1 MDDDWMGRRFGLGGE
16 GRHTRGGAVSL
27 FGTRRGTREMCL
39 ALLPGLIVAVS
50 FSLGAC
56 SRHDVPSA
64 PDPSALLQNIAAPDP
79 EKYPLQDNKHWGNP
93 YLVIRADAIGLL
105 SGAAAN
111 EEQML
116 KSEEVLL
123 ALARLPASAWP
134 YGRVV
139 AILVQEKPAASEQ
152 EKIALRRSRGIV
164 AGDLESAHVAIH
176 WIAAS

>member
-1 MDDDWMGRRFGLGGE
+1 MGRRFGLGGE

-27 FGTRRGTREMCL
+27 FGTRRSTREMCF
-39 ALLPGLIVAVS
+39 AFLPGLIVAVS

-64 PDPSALLQNIAAPDP
+64 PDASALLQNIAVPDP
-79 EKYPLQDNKHWGNP
+79 EKYPAQDNKHWGNP

-105 SGAAAN
+105 SGTAAN

-116 KSEEVLL
+116 KPEEVLP
-123 ALARLPASAWP
+123 ALAHLPASAWP

-139 AILVQEKPAASEQ
+139 AILVQEKPIASEQ

>member
-1 MDDDWMGRRFGLGGE
+1 MGRRFGLGGE
-16 GRHTRGGAVSL
+16 GRHARGGAVSL
-27 FGTRRGTREMCL
+27 FGTWRSTHEMCF
-39 ALLPGLIVAVS
+39 ALLPGLIVAMS
-50 FSLGAC
+50 FSLVAC

-64 PDPSALLQNIAAPDP
+64 PDASALLQNIAAPAP
-79 EKYPLQDNKHWGNP
+79 EKYPTQDNKHWGNP

-105 SGAAAN
+105 SGTAAN

-116 KSEEVLL
+116 KPEEVLP
-123 ALARLPASAWP
+123 ALAHLPASAWP

-139 AILVQEKPAASEQ
+139 AILVQEKPTASEQ

-164 AGDLESAHVAIH
+164 AGDLEGAHVAIH

>member
-1 MDDDWMGRRFGLGGE
+1 MGRRLGLGGE

-27 FGTRRGTREMCL
+27 FGTRRRTREMCF
-39 ALLPGLIVAVS
+39 ALLPGLVVAVS

-64 PDPSALLQNIAAPDP
+64 PNASTLLQNITAPDP
-79 EKYPLQDNKHWGNP
+79 EKYPTQENKHWGNP

-105 SGAAAN
+105 SGVAAN

-116 KSEEVLL
+116 KPEEVLP
-123 ALARLPASAWP
+123 ALAHLPASAWP

-152 EKIALRRSRGIV
+152 EKIVLRRSRGIV

>member
-1 MDDDWMGRRFGLGGE
+1 MGRRFGLGSE
-16 GRHTRGGAVSL
+16 GRDACGGAVSL
-27 FGTRRGTREMCL
+27 FGTRRSTRETGFALLL
-39 ALLPGLIVAVS
+39 ALIEAM
-50 FSLGAC
+50 SLSLTAC

-64 PDPSALLQNIAAPDP
+64 PDAAVLLQNIAAPDP
-79 EKYPLQDNKHWGNP
+79 EKYPTQDNKHWGNP

-111 EEQML
+111 EEKML
-116 KSEEVLL
+116 KPEEVLP
-123 ALARLPASAWP
+123 ALAHLPASAWP

-139 AILVQEKPAASEQ
+139 AILVQEKPTASEQ

-164 AGDLESAHVAIH
+164 SGDLEAAHVAIH

>member
-1 MDDDWMGRRFGLGGE
+1 MGRCFSVGGKD
-16 GRHTRGGAVSL
+16 RDACGGAVSL
-27 FGTRRGTREMCL
+27 FGTRRSVHEMGF
-39 ALLPGLIVAVS
+39 ALLPELILAMS
-50 FSLGAC
+50 FSLAAC

-64 PDPSALLQNIAAPDP
+64 PDASALLQNIAVPDP
-79 EKYPLQDNKHWGNP
+79 EKYPAQDNKHWGNP

-105 SGAAAN
+105 SGTAAN

-116 KSEEVLL
+116 KPEEVLP
-123 ALARLPASAWP
+123 ALAHLPASAWP

-139 AILVQEKPAASEQ
+139 AILVQEKPIASEQ

>member
-1 MDDDWMGRRFGLGGE
+1 MGRRSSLGGE
-16 GRHTRGGAVSL
+16 DRHACGSAVSL
-27 FGTRRGTREMCL
+27 FGTRRNTRETGFALFL
-39 ALLPGLIVAVS
+39 ALIVAVS

-79 EKYPLQDNKHWGNP
+79 EKYPSPDNKHWGNP
-93 YLVIRADAIGLL
+93 YLVIRVDAIGLL

-116 KSEEVLL
+116 KPEEVLP
-123 ALARLPASAWP
+123 ALAHLPASAWP

-139 AILVQEKPAASEQ
+139 AILVQEKPTASEQ

>member
-1 MDDDWMGRRFGLGGE
+1 MGRRFSVGGE
-16 GRHTRGGAVSL
+16 DRHDCGGAVSL
-27 FGTRRGTREMCL
+27 FGTWRNPRETGF
-39 ALLPGLIVAVS
+39 ALLLALIVAMS
-50 FSLGAC
+50 FSLVAC
-56 SRHDVPSA
+56 SRHDVPPA
-64 PDPSALLQNIAAPDP
+64 PDASALLQDIAAPNP
-79 EKYPLQDNKHWGNP
+79 EKYPTQDNKHWGNP

-116 KSEEVLL
+116 KPEEVLP
-123 ALARLPASAWP
+123 ALAHLPASAWP

-139 AILVQEKPAASEQ
+139 AILVQEKPTASEQ